1 MIVRITLIRHGE
13 TEENRRG
20 IIQGQR
26 PGTLSRR
33 GREQVREL
41 VKIMATEKIDAIY
54 SSDLK
59 RCKDTALPL
68 HQNHPDVSFHYD
80 KNLRELSFGRFEGL
94 PVFFVSWGRRIGSL
108 LNIRAP
114 GGESWGNLRDR
125 MREFLNKTYKS
136 HPNDHIVIV
145 THGGPIRAARQLLTH
160 ASTREIM
167 RDEVDNCSRL
177 ELAMKASLP
186 SKSLY

>member
-1 MIVRITLIRHGE
+1 MKITLIRHGE

-33 GREQVREL
+33 GQEQVREL
-41 VKIMATEKIDAIY
+41 VKAMAAEKIDVIY

-59 RCKDTALPL
+59 RCKDTAIPL
-68 HQNHPDVSFHYD
+68 HQSHPDVPFHYD
-80 KNLRELSFGRFEGL
+80 QDLRELSFGRFEGL

-108 LNIRAP
+108 LNLRAP
-114 GGESWGNLRDR
+114 GGESWGSLCVRVHQ
-125 MREFLNKTYKS
+125 FLNKTFKRYPKG
-136 HPNDHIVIV
+136 HIVIV

-177 ELAMKASLP
+177 ELEMQSL
-186 SKSLY
+186 LVDD